1 MEGEDKSSEIK
12 AKIEPKLKAEQKPEH
27 KTDKGPWWK
36 VMCLTGVDYF
46 STLGYQPG
54 IAYIAAGLLSPVAT
68 AILVLLTLFGALPV
82 YYKVAT
88 YSPNGQ
94 GSLAMLEELLTSWRG
109 KTLVLILLG
118 FAATDFIITIT
129 LSAADAAAHITA
141 NPLLSKILPLGQM
154 GLTSLLILLLGAI
167 FIKGFGEAIGLSVV
181 LVSVY
186 LLLNFATIVASGIEL
201 SHSLEH
207 FTKWGEQLVI
217 DHHSIWN
224 MLGLSMILFPK
235 LALGLS
241 GFETGVAVMP
251 LVKGSNKKDSN
262 DNGEEDL
269 NCRINNTKKLLFSSA
284 LIMSVFLIASS
295 FATTLLIPSDEF
307 HEGGAANGRALSY
320 LCHQLLGPVAG
331 TVYDLSSISI
341 LWFAGAS
348 AMAGLLNLVP
358 RYLPRYG
365 MAPDWASAKNP
376 LVIFLTA
383 VALAVTIIF
392 RANVDAQAG
401 AYATGVLVL
410 ITSAALAVTLKV
422 WASAKI
428 ARFAYALITLIF
440 LYTTVLNIQ
449 ERPDGLHIATFFI
462 AAILLTSIISRAM
475 RSTELRIREV
485 VFDDK
490 ARQFIKDDPDKEV
503 RLVAHRPGGDLEKAE
518 QEAMTTHNL
527 HNEYLIFVEVTVSDA
542 SQFKLKQ
549 VVVRGEHVGRFR
561 VLKCTSP
568 AIPNAIA
575 ALLLHIRDESKRQ
588 AHIYMGWTEGN
599 PILYVIRFIF
609 LGDGETAAVTREIL
623 REAESDQKKRPKVH
637 VG

>member
-1 MEGEDKSSEIK
+1 MEGEDKSSKIK
-12 AKIEPKLKAEQKPEH
+12 ADEPRQKAEQ

-54 IAYIAAGLLSPVAT
+54 IAYIAAGLLSPIAT

-94 GSLAMLEELLTSWRG
+94 GSLAMLEELLASWRG

-141 NPLLSKILPLGQM
+141 NPILSKILPLGQI
-154 GLTSLLILLLGAI
+154 GLTILLILLLGAI

-186 LLLNFATIVASGIEL
+186 LILNFATIVAAGIEL
-201 SHSLEH
+201 SHSLDH
-207 FTKWGEQLVI
+207 FSQWSEQLVI

-224 MLGLSMILFPK
+224 MLGLSMVLFPK

-251 LVKGSNKKDSN
+251 LVKGTNES
-262 DNGEEDL
+262 GEEDL
-269 NCRINNTKKLLFSSA
+269 NCRINNTKKLLLASA

-295 FATTLLIPSDEF
+295 FATTLLIPSAEF
-307 HEGGAANGRALSY
+307 QEGGAANGRALSF
-320 LCHQLLGPVAG
+320 LCHQLLGPVVG
-331 TVYDLSSISI
+331 TVYDLSSITI

-383 VALAVTIIF
+383 VALAVTLIF
-392 RANVDAQAG
+392 QANVDAQAG

-440 LYTTVLNIQ
+440 LYTTVLNIN

-462 AAILLTSIISRAM
+462 AAILLTSIISRAL

-485 VFDDK
+485 VFDDTAK
-490 ARQFIKDDPDKEV
+490 QFIKDDPDQEI

-527 HNEYLIFVEVTVSDA
+527 HNEYLIFVEVTISDA

-549 VVVRGEHVGRFR
+549 VVVRGEQVGRFR

-575 ALLLHIRDESKRQ
+575 ALLLHIRDQTKRQ

>member
-1 MEGEDKSSEIK
+1 MEGQDKSSEIK
-12 AKIEPKLKAEQKPEH
+12 AERRTAH

-54 IAYIAAGLLSPVAT
+54 IAYIAAGLLSPIAT

-82 YYKVAT
+82 YYKVAA

-94 GSLAMLEELLTSWRG
+94 GSLAMLEELLASWRG

-141 NPLLSKILPLGQM
+141 NPMLSKVLPLGQM
-154 GLTSLLILLLGAI
+154 GLTILLIVLLGAI

-186 LLLNFATIVASGIEL
+186 LALNFAIVVAAGMEL
-201 SHSLEH
+201 SHSLDH
-207 FTKWGEQLVI
+207 FSKWSDQLVV

-224 MLGLSMILFPK
+224 MLGISMVLFPK

-251 LVKGSNKKDSN
+251 LVKGTNEK
-262 DNGEEDL
+262 GEEDL
-269 NCRINNTKKLLFSSA
+269 SHRIANTKKLLLTSA

-295 FATTLLIPSDEF
+295 FATTLLIEPAEF
-307 HEGGAANGRALSY
+307 QEGGGANGRALSY
-320 LCHQLLGPVAG
+320 LCHQLLGPVVG

-392 RANVDAQAG
+392 KANVDAQAG

-422 WASAKI
+422 WRSAKI
-428 ARFAYALITLIF
+428 ERHAYALITLIF
-440 LYTTVLNIQ
+440 FYTTALNIK

-462 AAILLTSIISRAM
+462 GAILLTSIISRAV

-485 VFDDK
+485 VFDSAAK
-490 ARQFIKDDPDKEV
+490 EFLKDDPDQEI

-518 QEAMTTHNL
+518 QEAMATHNL
-527 HNEYLIFVEVTVSDA
+527 HNEYLLFVEVTLSDA
-542 SQFKLKQ
+542 SEFKLKQ
-549 VVVRGEHVGRFR
+549 VIVRGEQVGRFR

-575 ALLLHIRDESKRQ
+575 ALLLHIRDVTKKQ

-609 LGDGETAAVTREIL
+609 LGEGETAPVTREIL
-623 REAESDQKKRPKVH
+623 REAEADPKKRPRVH

>member
-1 MEGEDKSSEIK
+1 MESEDQSSEFNADEHGHK
-12 AKIEPKLKAEQKPEH
+12 PHPKN
-27 KTDKGPWWK
+27 DKGPWWK

-54 IAYIAAGLLSPVAT
+54 IAYIAAGLLSPIAT

-109 KTLVLILLG
+109 KTLVLVLLG

-141 NPLLSKILPLGQM
+141 NPILSKILPFGQM
-154 GLTSLLILLLGAI
+154 GLTTLLILLLGAI

-186 LLLNFATIVASGIEL
+186 LVLNLATVVAAGIEL
-201 SHSLEH
+201 SHSLDH
-207 FTKWGEQLVI
+207 FSKWSDQLLV

-224 MLGLSMILFPK
+224 MLGISMVLFPK

-251 LVKGSNKKDSN
+251 LVKGSNRADASA
-262 DNGEEDL
+262 EEEL
-269 NCRINNTKKLLFSSA
+269 KGRIDHTKKLLLTSA

-295 FATTLLIPSDEF
+295 FATTLLIEPADF
-307 HEGGAANGRALSY
+307 QEGGAANGRALSY
-320 LCHQLLGPVAG
+320 LCHKLLGEVLG

-392 RANVDAQAG
+392 KANVDAQAG

-428 ARFAYALITLIF
+428 ARFSYALITLIF
-440 LYTTVLNIQ
+440 LYTTVLNIK

-462 AAILLTSIISRAM
+462 TAILLTSIISRAL

-485 VFDDK
+485 VLDSTAK
-490 ARQFIKDDPDKEV
+490 QFIKDDPDQEI

-518 QEAMTTHNL
+518 QEAMTTHKL

-542 SQFKLKQ
+542 SQFKLRQ
-549 VVVRGEHVGRFR
+549 VIVRGEQVGRFR

-575 ALLLHIRDESKRQ
+575 ALLLHVRDATKRQ

-599 PILYVIRFIF
+599 PLLYVIRFIF
-609 LGDGETAAVTREIL
+609 LGEGETAPVTREIL
-623 REAESDQKKRPKVH
+623 REAEVDPIKRPKVH

>member
-1 MEGEDKSSEIK
+1 MEGEDKSNEF
-12 AKIEPKLKAEQKPEH
+12 KAEKEPDQKQEHKPEH
-27 KTDKGPWWK
+27 RTDKGPWWK

-54 IAYIAAGLLSPVAT
+54 IAYIAAGLLSPIAT

-82 YYKVAT
+82 YYKVAS

-94 GSLAMLEELLTSWRG
+94 GSLAMLEELLASWRG

-141 NPLLSKILPLGQM
+141 NPMLSKILPLGQM

-181 LVSVY
+181 LVTVY
-186 LLLNFATIVASGIEL
+186 LVLNFATIVAAGIEL
-201 SHSLEH
+201 SHSLDH
-207 FTKWGEQLVI
+207 FSKWSEQLVI

-251 LVKGSNKKDSN
+251 LVKGSNSK
-262 DNGEEDL
+262 GEEEL
-269 NCRINNTKKLLFSSA
+269 SCRINNTKKLLLSSA

-295 FATTLLIPSDEF
+295 FSTTLLIPSAAF
-307 HEGGAANGRALSY
+307 QEGGAANGRALSY
-320 LCHQLLGPVAG
+320 LCHHLLGPVVG

-392 RANVDAQAG
+392 KANVDAQAG

-422 WASAKI
+422 WASAKLG
-428 ARFAYALITLIF
+428 RYAYALITLIF
-440 LYTTVLNIQ
+440 LYTTVVNIN

-462 AAILLTSIISRAM
+462 VAILLTSIISRVL

-485 VFDDK
+485 VLDHTAK
-490 ARQFIKDDPDKEV
+490 QFIKDDPDQEI

-542 SQFKLKQ
+542 SEFKLKQ
-549 VVVRGEHVGRFR
+549 VVVRGEQVGRFR

-575 ALLLHIRDESKRQ
+575 ALLLHVRDQTKRQ

-599 PILYVIRFIF
+599 PILYVIKFIF

>member
-1 MEGEDKSSEIK
+1 M
-12 AKIEPKLKAEQKPEH
+12 
-27 KTDKGPWWK
+27 
-36 VMCLTGVDYF
+36 
-46 STLGYQPG
+46 
-54 IAYIAAGLLSPVAT
+54 
-68 AILVLLTLFGALPV
+68 
-82 YYKVAT
+82 
-88 YSPNGQ
+88 
-94 GSLAMLEELLTSWRG
+94 
-109 KTLVLILLG
+109 
-118 FAATDFIITIT
+118 
-129 LSAADAAAHITA
+129 
-141 NPLLSKILPLGQM
+141 
-154 GLTSLLILLLGAI
+154 
-167 FIKGFGEAIGLSVV
+167 SVV

-186 LLLNFATIVASGIEL
+186 LILNFATIVAAGIEL
-201 SHSLEH
+201 SHSLDH
-207 FTKWGEQLVI
+207 FSQWSEQLVI

-224 MLGLSMILFPK
+224 MLGLSMVLFPK

-251 LVKGSNKKDSN
+251 LVKGTNES
-262 DNGEEDL
+262 GEEDL
-269 NCRINNTKKLLFSSA
+269 NCRINNTKKLLLASA

-295 FATTLLIPSDEF
+295 FATTLLIPSAEF
-307 HEGGAANGRALSY
+307 QEGGAANGRALSF
-320 LCHQLLGPVAG
+320 LCHQLLGPVVG
-331 TVYDLSSISI
+331 TVYDLSSITI

-383 VALAVTIIF
+383 VALAVTLIF
-392 RANVDAQAG
+392 QANVDAQAG

-440 LYTTVLNIQ
+440 LYTTVLNIN

-462 AAILLTSIISRAM
+462 AAILLTSIISRAL

-485 VFDDK
+485 VFDDTAK
-490 ARQFIKDDPDKEV
+490 QFIKDDPDQEI

-527 HNEYLIFVEVTVSDA
+527 HNEYLIFVEVTISDA

-549 VVVRGEHVGRFR
+549 VVVRGEQVGRFR

-575 ALLLHIRDESKRQ
+575 ALLLHIRDQTKRQ

>member
-1 MEGEDKSSEIK
+1 VEDEDKSSEIK
-12 AKIEPKLKAEQKPEH
+12 AELELKLEADQKQEH
-27 KTDKGPWWK
+27 KTHKDSWWK

-54 IAYIAAGLLSPVAT
+54 IAYIAAGLLSPIAT

-82 YYKVAT
+82 YYKVAS

-94 GSLAMLEELLTSWRG
+94 GSLAMLEELLASWRG

-141 NPLLSKILPLGQM
+141 NPMLSKILPLGQM

-181 LVSVY
+181 LVTVY
-186 LLLNFATIVASGIEL
+186 LVLNFATIVAAGIEL
-201 SHSLEH
+201 SHSLDH
-207 FTKWGEQLVI
+207 FSKWSEQLVI

-251 LVKGSNKKDSN
+251 LVKGSNKKGSDEK
-262 DNGEEDL
+262 GEEEL
-269 NCRINNTKKLLFSSA
+269 SCRINNTKKLLLSSA

-295 FATTLLIPSDEF
+295 FATTLLIPSAAF
-307 HEGGAANGRALSY
+307 QEGGAANGRALSY
-320 LCHQLLGPVAG
+320 LCHHLLGPVVG

-392 RANVDAQAG
+392 KANVDAQAG

-440 LYTTVLNIQ
+440 LYTTALNIK

-462 AAILLTSIISRAM
+462 VAILLTSIISRAM

-485 VFDDK
+485 VLDK
-490 ARQFIKDDPDKEV
+490 TAKQFIKDDPDQEI

-518 QEAMTTHNL
+518 QEAITTHNL

-549 VVVRGEHVGRFR
+549 VVVRGEQVGRFR

-575 ALLLHIRDESKRQ
+575 ALLLHVRDQTKRQ

-599 PILYVIRFIF
+599 PILYVIKFIF

>member
-1 MEGEDKSSEIK
+1 MEGQDKSSEIK
-12 AKIEPKLKAEQKPEH
+12 AEKRTAH

-54 IAYIAAGLLSPVAT
+54 IAYIAAGLLSPIAT

-82 YYKVAT
+82 YYKVAA

-94 GSLAMLEELLTSWRG
+94 GSLAMLEELLASWRG

-141 NPLLSKILPLGQM
+141 NPMLSKILPLGQM
-154 GLTSLLILLLGAI
+154 GLTILLIVLLGAI

-186 LLLNFATIVASGIEL
+186 LALNFAIVVAAGMEL
-201 SHSLEH
+201 SHSLDH
-207 FTKWGEQLVI
+207 FSKWSDQLVV

-224 MLGLSMILFPK
+224 MLGISMVLFPK

-251 LVKGSNKKDSN
+251 LVKGTNEK
-262 DNGEEDL
+262 GEEDL
-269 NCRINNTKKLLFSSA
+269 SHRIANTKKLLLTSA

-295 FATTLLIPSDEF
+295 FATTLLIEPAEF
-307 HEGGAANGRALSY
+307 QEGGGANGRALSY
-320 LCHQLLGPVAG
+320 LCHKLLGPNVG

-392 RANVDAQAG
+392 KANVDAQAG

-422 WASAKI
+422 WHSAKI
-428 ARFAYALITLIF
+428 ARYAYAVITLIF
-440 LYTTVLNIQ
+440 FYTTVLNIN

-462 AAILLTSIISRAM
+462 GAILLTSIISRAV

-485 VFDDK
+485 VFDSAAK
-490 ARQFIKDDPDKEV
+490 EFLKDDPDQEI

-518 QEAMTTHNL
+518 QEAMSTHNL
-527 HNEYLIFVEVTVSDA
+527 HNEYLLFVEVTLSDA

-549 VVVRGEHVGRFR
+549 VIVRGEQVGRFR

-575 ALLLHIRDESKRQ
+575 ALLLHVRDETKKQ

-609 LGDGETAAVTREIL
+609 LGEGETAPVTREIL
-623 REAESDQKKRPKVH
+623 REAEADPQKRPRVH